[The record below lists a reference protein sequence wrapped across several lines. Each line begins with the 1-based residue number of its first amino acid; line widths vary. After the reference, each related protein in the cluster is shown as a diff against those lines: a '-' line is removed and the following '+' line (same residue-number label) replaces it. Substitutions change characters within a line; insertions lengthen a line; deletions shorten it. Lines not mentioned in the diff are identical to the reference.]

1 MDKKKEFLNKVYNTI
16 VKETII
22 DKKNNIIS
30 FPWYNIRLDHLW
42 VFFEGP
48 NIWRDKEPHSIYYP
62 FLIHCVDIYGLTV
75 SETDSLW
82 YNYKNFLRDIIEN
95 GEYLNENVDKQ
106 KKFLDKVVK
115 HMIQRFKDCEHKYK

>member
-30 FPWYNIRLDHLW
+30 FPWYNIRLDQLW

-62 FLIHCVDIYGLTV
+62 FLNHCVDIYGLTD
-75 SETDSLW
+75 SETYSLW

-115 HMIQRFKDCEHKYK
+115 HMIQRFKDCEHKDK